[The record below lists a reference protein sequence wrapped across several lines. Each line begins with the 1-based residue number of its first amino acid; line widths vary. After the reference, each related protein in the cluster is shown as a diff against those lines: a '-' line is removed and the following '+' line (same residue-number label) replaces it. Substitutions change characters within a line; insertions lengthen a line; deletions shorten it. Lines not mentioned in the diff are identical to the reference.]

1 MSPILIYKQFSLSP
15 LETIIAYKQSAVGE
29 VNHKMCYAG
38 RLDPMAEGVL
48 VVLAGE
54 DCKDR
59 KMYEDLPKTYEF
71 EIIPGITT
79 DTYDIMGMFTHQ
91 LTIDTANRSNDISQY
106 MSSLIGKQKQ
116 PYPPFSSARVQGK
129 PLYYWA
135 RAGKIDTIQVPH
147 KEIEI
152 YKAEMVGVRK
162 ISTQGLLEL
171 IIKRVS
177 DTKGKFRQDEILD
190 QWKSV
195 LKDINA
201 ELLAYKCRVVCSSGT
216 YIRSIAHE
224 IGQKLGIGAIALGIK
239 RIAVGTYKL
248 EDCIQITDSGTVTTH
263 EA

>member
-1 MSPILIYKQFSLSP
+1 
-15 LETIIAYKQSAVGE
+15 
-29 VNHKMCYAG
+29 MCYAG

-54 DCKDR
+54 DCKNR

-71 EIIPGITT
+71 EVLPGVAT

-91 LTIDTANRSNDISQY
+91 LKIDTANRSIDISHY
-106 MSSLIGKQKQ
+106 LSSLIGKQKQ

-135 RAGKIDTIQVPH
+135 RAGLLDTIQIPR

-152 YKAEMVGVRK
+152 YKASLLGSRK
-162 ISTQGLLEL
+162 ITTHELLEI

-177 DTKGKFRQDEILD
+177 EVKGKFRQDEILE

-195 LKDINA
+195 LKDNKG
-201 ELLAYKCRVVCSSGT
+201 ELCTYKCRVICSSGT

-224 IGQKLGIGAIALGIK
+224 IGKKLGTGAIALGIK

-248 EDCIQITDSGTVTTH
+248 EDCIHITDSGTVTTH